1 MKLTIKQRRPALSF
15 TTSGYSS
22 NIRDDMSFHSSRVQA
37 VSWLLVSAI
46 FGVTL
51 LLLFNDSC
59 QMDGGQHFLFAR
71 WAWTHPDLFVGVW
84 ARPLFTTL
92 YAFPS
97 AANYQ
102 TARIFTLL
110 ICLAIG
116 WQTWR
121 LADEFNLLRAPLSIA
136 LLFLQPSFFL
146 FCADTMT
153 EPIFALVFVIALRL
167 HHQGKT
173 VAGMIVASLMILAR
187 PEGFFL
193 GLLWGIWVLRNADQ
207 RPFKLNSNLAP
218 IEKPLGWLNSAIR
231 HPRVTI
237 KLLWLATG
245 SFVWWLAATLITKDP
260 LFIKHNWPASW
271 PMTGTMYGS
280 HGLLAY
286 PSRLPEVVGL
296 LLLPVFVFGL
306 IWLIKQRQFVTLTSS
321 FLLIFVLHTVFRA
334 YGLLGSA
341 GYPRYLVAISP
352 AIALITLTGWNQI
365 AKLFSH
371 VSRPVKFGC
380 AAVLLTVS
388 AWTNFVY
395 ADGAEW
401 SRDAI
406 AIKEAHSFW
415 QSQTSPPQITRFIW
429 SKPYACILFDQD
441 PWENPAFT
449 RNREADVVT
458 LREMPAGTLAIWDE
472 LAGPKEFGL
481 YATDFEMAG
490 FVNVYSKSFLLKGH
504 ILDRSW
510 FGFGG
515 TRRQTIYVLYK
526 PNAP

>member
-1 MKLTIKQRRPALSF
+1 MTFL
-15 TTSGYSS
+15 
-22 NIRDDMSFHSSRVQA
+22 SSRAQA
-37 VSWLLVSAI
+37 VLWLTVSAAL
-46 FGVTL
+46 GATL
-51 LLLFNDSC
+51 LFLFSDSC

-84 ARPLFTTL
+84 ARPLFTFL

-97 AANYQ
+97 VIGYQ
-102 TARIFTLL
+102 TARAFTLL
-110 ICLAIG
+110 ICLVIG

-121 LADEFNLLRAPLSIA
+121 LAEEFNLPRAPLSIA

-167 HHQGKT
+167 HHKGKT
-173 VAGMIVASLMILAR
+173 IAGMIVASLMILAR

-193 GLLWGIWVLRNADQ
+193 GALWGIWELSKTTIHD
-207 RPFKLNSNLAP
+207 
-218 IEKPLGWLNSAIR
+218 
-231 HPRVTI
+231 PRSVI

-245 SFVWWLAATLITKDP
+245 SLIWWLAATLITKDP
-260 LFIKHNWPASW
+260 LLIKHNWPSNW
-271 PMTGTMYGS
+271 PMTGTKYGAQ
-280 HGLLAY
+280 GLLAY

-296 LLLPVFVFGL
+296 FLLPVFVYGL
-306 IWLIKQRQFVTLTSS
+306 VLLLKQRRLFTLTSS
-321 FLLIFVLHTVFRA
+321 FLLIFVLHTIFRA

-352 AIALITLTGWNQI
+352 AIALITLAGWNEMV
-365 AKLFSH
+365 KLFSH
-371 VSRPVKFGC
+371 VSRPVKFGLVV
-380 AAVLLTVS
+380 VLLMIS

-401 SRDAI
+401 SRDAV
-406 AIKEAHSFW
+406 AIQTAHSFW
-415 QSQTSPPQITRFIW
+415 QSQPSQPQITRFIW
-429 SKPYACILFDQD
+429 SKPYACILFDHD

-449 RNREADVVT
+449 RNRESDFKT
-458 LREMPAGTLAIWDE
+458 LREMPGGTLAIWDE

-481 YATDFEMAG
+481 NAVDFEMAG
-490 FVNVYSKSFLLKGH
+490 FINLYSNSFSLKGH

-515 TRRQTIYVLYK
+515 TRRQTVYVLYK
-526 PNAP
+526 PNPL